1 MKTLREYIAEAVA
14 KKIAIGHFNISDVAA
29 LHGIFSAAKDLGLPV
44 IIGVS
49 EGEREFLGAREAA
62 ALIKSLRDEYDY
74 PIFLNA
80 DHTYSF
86 EKIKE
91 AVAAGFDMVIFD
103 GAKLSLEDN
112 ITRTKEVAQYV
123 KEKTNGL
130 VLVEGELG
138 YIGTS
143 SKVLEAIP
151 EGAAVMKEQFTKPA
165 EAAKFVKETGV
176 DMLAPAVG
184 NIHGMF
190 IPSGVEGLPEHGYD
204 PDLDIELISKI
215 RAACGVPL
223 VLHGGSGTK
232 DEQFIAAAEAGM
244 AIIHINTE
252 LRVAWKNAMEATL
265 KNNPDEVATYRL
277 LTPSEKAVS
286 AVVKNRLK
294 LFSRL

>member
-1 MKTLREYIAEAVA
+1 MKTLKEYIWEAQA
-14 KKIAIGHFNISDVAA
+14 KKIALGHFNISDVAA
-29 LHGIFSAAKDLGLPV
+29 LKGIFAAAKDKGVPV

-49 EGEREFLGAREAA
+49 EGEREFLGVREAA
-62 ALIKSLRDEYDY
+62 ALVKSLRDGYDY

-80 DHTYSF
+80 DHTYSL

-103 GAKLSLEDN
+103 VAKLSLEEN
-112 ITRTKEVAQYV
+112 IKTTKEVVRYV
-123 KEKTNGL
+123 KEKAGGK

-151 EGAAVMKEQFTKPA
+151 EGAAINKDQFTKPE
-165 EAAKFVKETGV
+165 EAKRFVRETGV

-184 NIHGMF
+184 NIHGMLAH
-190 IPSGVEGLPEHGYD
+190 SKD
-204 PDLDIELISKI
+204 PDLDIPLISEI

-232 DEQFIAAAEAGM
+232 DKQFTAAAHAGM
-244 AIIHINTE
+244 AIIHVNTE
-252 LRVAWKNAMEATL
+252 LRVAWKNALISSLEKD
-265 KNNPDEVATYRL
+265 KNEVAPYKL
-277 LTPSEKAVS
+277 LKASELAVYE
-286 AVVKNRLK
+286 VVKNRLE